1 MKELHLTIKV
11 IPNAPKTE
19 VAGQMD
25 NGVIKIK
32 ISAPPQ
38 KGKANQ
44 ELLRFLERAFDV
56 AKGEVLIT
64 SGETSRLKNVL
75 VTGTQRDISCLIK
88 E

>member
-1 MKELHLTIKV
+1 MNELHLTIKV

-19 VAGQMD
+19 VVGQMD

-32 ISAPPQ
+32 ICAPPE

-44 ELLRFLERAFDV
+44 ELMKFLEKTFDV
-56 AKGEVLIT
+56 PKEAVEII
-64 SGETSRLKNVL
+64 SGKTSRLKKVRITCTMKD
-75 VTGTQRDISCLIK
+75 VSCLLR

>member
-1 MKELHLTIKV
+1 MNELHLTIKV

-64 SGETSRLKNVL
+64 SGETSRLKNVR